1 MSDSEFGMKEI
12 CFQIYMDQ
20 IVKNLLQSIA
30 ERGISVDL
38 VVHYIW
44 LVFYQKPKQS
54 IGLFCVQSNFAILKL
69 IHIENQNNMKDCC
82 YFLADYMYVKST
94 GYYDVYNY
102 APITFNCV
110 YSV

>member
-44 LVFYQKPKQS
+44 LVFYQKPK
-54 IGLFCVQSNFAILKL
+54 
-69 IHIENQNNMKDCC
+69 
-82 YFLADYMYVKST
+82 
-94 GYYDVYNY
+94 
-102 APITFNCV
+102 
-110 YSV
+110 